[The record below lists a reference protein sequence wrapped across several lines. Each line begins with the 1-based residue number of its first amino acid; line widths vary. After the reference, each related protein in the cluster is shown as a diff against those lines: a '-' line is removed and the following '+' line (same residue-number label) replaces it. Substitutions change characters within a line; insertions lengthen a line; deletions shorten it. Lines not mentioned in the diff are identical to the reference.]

1 MDELAEAIC
10 PHCGEVIEVEVDPSA
25 GRRQKFIEDCWVCCR
40 PIEFEVMFDSQGHA
54 EVQTQPA

>member
-25 GRRQKFIEDCWVCCR
+25 GRRQAFIEDCWVCCR
-40 PIEFEVMFDSQGHA
+40 PILFEVTIDSEGRAQVA
-54 EVQTQPA
+54 ARLA